1 MMIVLKRISV
11 WFGLAGLLFTI
22 WVLLA
27 ARHKEPMVPPL
38 EPPPKNPYEATVA
51 ASGII
56 EAVNENV
63 RIAPPMGGLIT
74 GVFVVVGDH
83 VEEGAA
89 LLQLDDRELRA
100 QLGTREA
107 AIPSAR
113 ARVAEQ
119 RYRVHDLEVQYKRL
133 PALYDQQAVS
143 DDEVK
148 RTWYA
153 LAMAKRALVRAEAD
167 LEQAVAQRDE
177 TKMLLARLTIRAPR
191 AGTVLQV
198 NVRAGE
204 YATPGAVDALI
215 LLGETRQLQLRAD
228 VDEVN
233 AHLVKPGASAV
244 AYPKGSTTHAI
255 PLSFAR
261 IEPYIVPKKS
271 LTGDN
276 TERVDTRVLQ
286 IIYRFEPPPFP
297 VYTGQQVDVFIERDG
312 TEAREAHTTRSRA
325 SETTAPESQE
335 AALPPG
341 KRN

>member
-1 MMIVLKRISV
+1 VIVLKRTSV
-11 WFGLAGLLFTI
+11 WFGLAGLLFTVFI
-22 WVLLA
+22 LIA
-27 ARHKEPMVPPL
+27 ARQREPMVPPL
-38 EPPPKNPYEATVA
+38 EPPPKNPYEYTVA

-63 RIAPPMGGLIT
+63 RIAPPVGGLIT
-74 GVFVVVGDH
+74 GVFVAVGDH

-89 LLQLDDRELRA
+89 LVQLDDRELLA

-107 AIPSAR
+107 AIPPAR

-119 RYRVHDLEVQYKRL
+119 RYRVQDLEVQYNRL
-133 PALYDQQAVS
+133 PSLYNEQAVS
-143 DDEVK
+143 EDDLK

-153 LAMAKRALVRAEAD
+153 LKMASRALVRADAD
-167 LEQAVAQRDE
+167 LSQAIAQRDE
-177 TKMLLARLTIRAPR
+177 TKILLSRLTIRAPR
-191 AGTVLQV
+191 PGTVLQV

-204 YATPGAVDALI
+204 YATPGATDPLI
-215 LLGETRQLQLRAD
+215 LLGETQQLQVRAD

-233 AHLVKPGASAV
+233 APLVKPGASGV
-244 AYPKGSTTHAI
+244 AYPKGSTMRAI

-286 IIYRFEPPPFP
+286 IIYRFEPPSFP
-297 VYTGQQVDVFIERDG
+297 VYTGQQVDVFIERNRIERHQDG
-312 TEAREAHTTRSRA
+312 TSPKQTPAK
-325 SETTAPESQE
+325 TAFDPTPPE
-335 AALPPG
+335 
-341 KRN
+341 K